1 LLYVFAESHSV
12 DSVIKPAL
20 QEDKHMAQFKSLT
33 LLALVGVGAVYGESL
48 QDLQVL
54 RDAATDFIRAQMP
67 APEAGC
73 KLHIEAS
80 TLDDRL
86 RLPNCPAPEAF
97 LPPGSSPAA
106 RTTVGIRCKSPAWSV
121 YVPVTVESE
130 MPVLVLRQPATVG
143 SVLTANDV
151 DLRTQRVPGFTSRYV
166 KDITALAGHHMK
178 NAAGPGTALTT
189 DLLVPDLLIKRGQ
202 RVMLMAA
209 VGGIEVRALGEA
221 IADATPGGRVRVRN
235 LDSQKIVEGRVESG
249 DLVRM
254 GL

>member
-1 LLYVFAESHSV
+1 
-12 DSVIKPAL
+12 
-20 QEDKHMAQFKSLT
+20 MAQIKSLT
-33 LLALVGVGAVYGESL
+33 LLALVGVGGVYGESL

-54 RDAATDFIRAQMP
+54 RDVATEFIRTQVP
-67 APEAGC
+67 APETGC

-130 MPVLVLRQPATVG
+130 MPVLVLRQPAPVG

-166 KDITALAGHHMK
+166 KDITSLAGHHMK

-189 DLLVPDLLIKRGQ
+189 DLLIPDLLIKRGQ

>member
-1 LLYVFAESHSV
+1 
-12 DSVIKPAL
+12 
-20 QEDKHMAQFKSLT
+20 MAQFKSLT
-33 LLALVGVGAVYGESL
+33 LLALVGVGVVYGESL

-67 APEAGC
+67 APESGC

-86 RLPNCPAPEAF
+86 RLPNCPAPEVF

-130 MPVLVLRQPATVG
+130 MPVLVLRQPAAVG
-143 SVLTANDV
+143 SVLTAADV

-166 KDITALAGHHMK
+166 KDITALTGRHMK

-189 DLLVPDLLIKRGQ
+189 ELLVPDLLVKRGQ

-221 IADATPGGRVRVRN
+221 VADATPGGRVRVRN